1 MRFWQKNCD
10 SNQLEKSWRSLS
22 GVCLTFVENFKSYF
36 PRTKPCILLLFPCWP
51 IFMQSYTQLM
61 KFSSSLETSRDGK
74 LRMSAFTSSNPTQCN
89 GSTCKISNL
98 CAGFQNVH
106 KKICIFVVQRQN
118 QFFYFFQRK
127 YNLLGYCDLFPIDGG
142 KLKEQPTHSIIPTTP
157 HSACNL
163 LLSVM
168 VGVQGTILRRGAM
181 HHSSHT
187 QSQSQT
193 PCNGHGLAR
202 KITRV
207 KTTEVE
213 FTLNKSK
220 DDLHLPWHTATQTIR
235 NN

>member
-1 MRFWQKNCD
+1 M
-10 SNQLEKSWRSLS
+10 
-22 GVCLTFVENFKSYF
+22 TFVENFKSYF

-163 LLSVM
+163 LP
-168 VGVQGTILRRGAM
+168 QPPACGAY
-181 HHSSHT
+181 SCRTKVSYFV
-187 QSQSQT
+187 S
-193 PCNGHGLAR
+193 A
-202 KITRV
+202 
-207 KTTEVE
+207 
-213 FTLNKSK
+213 F
-220 DDLHLPWHTATQTIR
+220 
-235 NN
+235 

>member
-1 MRFWQKNCD
+1 M
-10 SNQLEKSWRSLS
+10 
-22 GVCLTFVENFKSYF
+22 TFVENFKSYF

-127 YNLLGYCDLFPIDGG
+127 YNLLGYRDLFPIDGLMTSTATGG

-157 HSACNL
+157 HSHVICCRSLQLVELIRIELKCHILSLHFRYHISRSHLHITFAKYDKMYNAKSLTCNF
-163 LLSVM
+163 
-168 VGVQGTILRRGAM
+168 I
-181 HHSSHT
+181 
-187 QSQSQT
+187 
-193 PCNGHGLAR
+193 
-202 KITRV
+202 
-207 KTTEVE
+207 E
-213 FTLNKSK
+213 F
-220 DDLHLPWHTATQTIR
+220 
-235 NN
+235 

>member
-1 MRFWQKNCD
+1 MSYNPSKWQTAHWRRNTNCEVRLWRKNCD

-74 LRMSAFTSSNPTQCN
+74 LRMSAFTSSNPIQCNGN

-118 QFFYFFQRK
+118 QFFFISSNENIIFWGIVIYFR
-127 YNLLGYCDLFPIDGG
+127 LMGG
-142 KLKEQPTHSIIPTTP
+142 
-157 HSACNL
+157 N
-163 LLSVM
+163 
-168 VGVQGTILRRGAM
+168 
-181 HHSSHT
+181 
-187 QSQSQT
+187 
-193 PCNGHGLAR
+193 
-202 KITRV
+202 
-207 KTTEVE
+207 
-213 FTLNKSK
+213 
-220 DDLHLPWHTATQTIR
+220 
-235 NN
+235 